1 MLGQRWAFGEG
12 RVGGPGNYA
21 TFLLLANPGT
31 TDASATVTFLRANGT
46 TVVRTVPI
54 PRQSRANV
62 WVNVDIPEL
71 VDESFGVSVVS
82 TTPIFAERSMYA
94 DSGAVQFAAGSVVTA
109 TRVP

>member
-1 MLGQRWAFGEG
+1 MKVAWAA
-12 RVGGPGNYA
+12 PSNYA

-31 TDASATVTFLRANGT
+31 IDASATVTFLRTNGT
-46 TVVRTVPI
+46 TVVRTVTI
-54 PRQSRANV
+54 PRQSRANI

-82 TTPIFAERSMYA
+82 TMPIFAERSMYA